1 MRASSACLKIDI
13 FCTLNEIHG
22 QPSNGSPTTINDRL
36 IRTLRVTVTVCVIT
50 ELIPS
55 VIVQYNCGE
64 PLAML
69 VANPMISA
77 ARSAVTT
84 NPIAASHDWPFT
96 MR

>member
-1 MRASSACLKIDI
+1 M
-13 FCTLNEIHG
+13 
-22 QPSNGSPTTINDRL
+22 
-36 IRTLRVTVTVCVIT
+36 IT

-84 NPIAASHDWPFT
+84 NPIAASHDWPIT